1 MNKAF
6 LRAVIVCGGPIKDYQ
21 RLKNSLREDDFF
33 VFCDGGLYHQKELG
47 FEPNLIVGDFDSYT
61 QKTTEGLESD
71 FPEAKIIKLPREKD
85 DTDSIY
91 ASKYLYEAGFKNI
104 LIIGAV
110 GERFDHTMAN
120 ISILVDLYKKG
131 IGAVIQDDY
140 SVMKIV
146 EEQEQTVSPEYSY
159 FSVVSLS
166 DECTGVSIKNAKY
179 PLENGVIKNSYQ
191 YAVSNEVLDKT
202 KPALVSIKKGTGLL
216 VMDF

>member
-91 ASKYLYEAGFKNI
+91 ASKYVYEAGFKNI
-104 LIIGAV
+104 LTTGTVLTTIT
-110 GERFDHTMAN
+110 DMYHTCMVCFPVTRYHHTAHRN
-120 ISILVDLYKKG
+120 
-131 IGAVIQDDY
+131 Y
-140 SVMKIV
+140 SML
-146 EEQEQTVSPEYSY
+146 PRRH
-159 FSVVSLS
+159 
-166 DECTGVSIKNAKY
+166 
-179 PLENGVIKNSYQ
+179 
-191 YAVSNEVLDKT
+191 
-202 KPALVSIKKGTGLL
+202 
-216 VMDF
+216 

>member
-1 MNKAF
+1 MPYNLSMNKAF

-91 ASKYLYEAGFKNI
+91 ASKYVYEAGFKNI

-110 GERFDHTMAN
+110 GERFD
-120 ISILVDLYKKG
+120 
-131 IGAVIQDDY
+131 QDDY

-146 EEQEQTVSPEYSY
+146 EEQEQMVGSEYSY

-191 YAVSNEVLDKT
+191 YAVSNEVFDKT